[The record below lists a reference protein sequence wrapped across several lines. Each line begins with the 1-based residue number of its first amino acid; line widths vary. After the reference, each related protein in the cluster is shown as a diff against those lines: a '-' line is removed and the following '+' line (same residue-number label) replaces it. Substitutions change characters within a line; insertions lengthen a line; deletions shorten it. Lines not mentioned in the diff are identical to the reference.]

1 MKKRLTLLFILCI
14 FLFSGCNLNSK
25 TVSESTLNQESVSI
39 ADSCITVAPS
49 KLPLHTPAPPAEN
62 TQKENNAEATNT
74 FDPYK
79 IISTMSDEELVGQLF
94 LARAPEL
101 SEAQDKAS
109 EYHLGGYILFGNH
122 TQYETKASLK
132 THIDNIQSAA
142 NIPLLIA
149 VDEEGGT
156 VSRISRFSQYRESA
170 FPSPRKLYSE
180 GGISLILKTESEK
193 CDLLKSL
200 GINLNLAPVCDITND
215 QNAFMYSRSLG
226 ESPEITADYVKKL
239 ILLYK
244 YKGMGTT
251 LKHFPGYGNNKDTH
265 TGIAADERSLNE
277 LITNDLIPFIK
288 AINSGADSILVS
300 HTFINALDETKP
312 ASLSPLVINFL
323 RKEMKFE
330 GVIVTDDLFMEA
342 ITDLYGAK
350 ESAVLAIEAGAD
362 LLISTEFEIQYEAV
376 LNALKEGRIKREN
389 LEKSAAR
396 VLIWKH
402 KLGLIN

>member
-1 MKKRLTLLFILCI
+1 M
-14 FLFSGCNLNSK
+14 
-25 TVSESTLNQESVSI
+25 SEET
-39 ADSCITVAPS
+39 
-49 KLPLHTPAPPAEN
+49 
-62 TQKENNAEATNT
+62 
-74 FDPYK
+74 
-79 IISTMSDEELVGQLF
+79 DE
-94 LARAPEL
+94 
-101 SEAQDKAS
+101 
-109 EYHLGGYILFGNH
+109 
-122 TQYETKASLK
+122 
-132 THIDNIQSAA
+132 
-142 NIPLLIA
+142 
-149 VDEEGGT
+149 
-156 VSRISRFSQYRESA
+156 ESA

-244 YKGMGTT
+244 FKGMGTT

-265 TGIAADERSLNE
+265 TGIASDERSLNE

-389 LEKSAAR
+389 LEKSVSR
-396 VLIWKH
+396 ILCFKH
-402 KLGLIN
+402 KLNLLN

>member
-1 MKKRLTLLFILCI
+1 MKKLLTLLFILCI
-14 FLFSGCNLNSK
+14 FVFSGCNLNSDSA
-25 TVSESTLNQESVSI
+25 SEILPPSEESVS
-39 ADSCITVAPS
+39 SSPS
-49 KLPLHTPAPPAEN
+49 IIPSVTPSPPPEAIE
-62 TQKENNAEATNT
+62 KECTSVISKV
-74 FDPYK
+74 FDPYE

-101 SEAQDKAS
+101 SFAPEKAA
-109 EYHLGGYILFGNH
+109 EFHLGGYILFGNH

-180 GGISLILKTESEK
+180 GGISLILKTESAK

-244 YKGMGTT
+244 FKGMGTT

-265 TGIAADERSLNE
+265 TGIAADERSLNA

-312 ASLSPLVINFL
+312 ASLSHLVINFL